1 MLIINLELVGN
12 NVQLIESWC
21 LSSTYGMSF
30 RAIMMPTLEL
40 DRTEFIYS
48 QYSTL
53 MNFTVIHEFCR
64 AGGMKSG
71 ARRRVRRANFKA

>member
-1 MLIINLELVGN
+1 
-12 NVQLIESWC
+12 
-21 LSSTYGMSF
+21 
-30 RAIMMPTLEL
+30 MMPTLEL

-53 MNFTVIHEFCR
+53 MNFTVIHEFFR

-71 ARRRVRRANFKA
+71 AKRRVTRANFKA